1 MKVIVTGSEGFIGR
15 HLVRELES
23 YGHQAVGVDRVG
35 GGPDLRS
42 SENVEQ
48 VFDDHAD
55 ADACVHLA
63 AKVGRLFG
71 EDNPVETVVDNVG
84 MTALVARACG
94 QRNIRLCYASTSEV
108 YGDNGE
114 EMCDETTG
122 PFSLPHNLYGI
133 SKFHG
138 EDVCRHY
145 ASEGL
150 TVFRFSMPYGP
161 GLPAGRGRA
170 AIVNML
176 HQALHRQPIPV
187 HRGAERSWCWVGDTV
202 RAVRCVLELKPEGGV
217 FNVGRDDN
225 PVSMLHVAELA
236 CGLAG
241 APDSLVEMVDPPANQ
256 TVVKRLS
263 TRRLEAL
270 GWSPRVPLEEGMAYT
285 LEWVK
290 TLAED
295 GSVRQEERDASPL

>member
-1 MKVIVTGSEGFIGR
+1 MKVLVTGSAGFLGR
-15 HLVRELES
+15 HLTAELES
-23 YGHQAVGVDRVG
+23 YGHMVVGADRVH

-42 SENVEQ
+42 SEMVEE
-48 VFDDHAD
+48 VFDEHAD
-55 ADACVHLA
+55 SDVCVHLA

-71 EDNPVETVVDNVG
+71 EDNPIETVVDNVG

-94 QRNIRLCYASTSEV
+94 DRNIRLCYASTSEV

-114 EMCDETTG
+114 TACDEDAG

-145 ASEGL
+145 APDGL

-176 HQALHRQPIPV
+176 HQALWRQPIPV
-187 HRGAERSWCWVGDTV
+187 HVGAERSWCYCSDTV
-202 RAVRCVLELKPEGGV
+202 RAVRLAIEETEDGV
-217 FNVGRDDN
+217 YNVGRDDN
-225 PVSMLHVAELA
+225 PVLMMTVAEMA
-236 CGLAG
+236 CELTG
-241 APDSLVEMVDPPANQ
+241 AETSLIEEIEAPRNQ
-256 TVVKRLS
+256 TVVKRLATS
-263 TRRLEAL
+263 RIRDL
-270 GWSPRVPLEEGMAYT
+270 GWRPEVDLLEGMTKT
-285 LEWVK
+285 LEWVR
-290 TLAED
+290 TLGQD
-295 GSVRQEERDASPL
+295 GMPLEKEEIPHEV

>member
-1 MKVIVTGSEGFIGR
+1 MKVLITGSAGFLGR
-15 HLVRELES
+15 HLTADLEAH
-23 YGHQAVGVDRVG
+23 GHIVVGADRVH

-42 SENVEQ
+42 SEMVES
-48 VFDDHAD
+48 VFDEHSD
-55 ADACVHLA
+55 ADVCVHLA

-71 EDNPVETVVDNVG
+71 EDNPIETVVDNVG

-94 QRNIRLCYASTSEV
+94 DRNIRLCYASTSEV

-114 EMCDETTG
+114 TACDEDAG

-145 ASEGL
+145 APEGL

-176 HQALHRQPIPV
+176 HQALWRQPIPV
-187 HRGAERSWCWVGDTV
+187 HVGAERSWCWVGDTV
-202 RAVRCVLELKPEGGV
+202 RGVRIVVDNTDGGV

-225 PVSMLHVAELA
+225 PVRMEQVARIACELT
-236 CGLAG
+236 G
-241 APDSLVEMVDPPANQ
+241 APESLIELVDAPENQ

-263 TRRLEAL
+263 TRRLQEL
-270 GWSPRVPLEEGMAYT
+270 GWQPEVSLREGMRAT

-290 TLAED
+290 GLRED
-295 GSVRQEERDASPL
+295 GSVKQEVQDASQV